1 MLATVTVGGGFAQG
15 GGHAPFS
22 SKYGLAADNI
32 LEYKVVTAD
41 GRLVVANSQ
50 ANTDLFLALRG
61 GGGGTLGVV
70 VEATMNAWPSPKIAV
85 RVTIRGCYEA
95 EYLRWPNGGSRPK
108 TVKTPA
114 AFLHRQHICTTNFRA

>member
-1 MLATVTVGGGFAQG
+1 LLATVKLAGGFAQG

-50 ANTDLFLALRG
+50 TNTDLFLALRG
-61 GGGGTLGVV
+61 GGGGTFGVV
-70 VEATMNAWPSPKIAV
+70 VEATMNAWPTPKIAV
-85 RVTIRGCYEA
+85 
-95 EYLRWPNGGSRPK
+95 
-108 TVKTPA
+108 
-114 AFLHRQHICTTNFRA
+114 